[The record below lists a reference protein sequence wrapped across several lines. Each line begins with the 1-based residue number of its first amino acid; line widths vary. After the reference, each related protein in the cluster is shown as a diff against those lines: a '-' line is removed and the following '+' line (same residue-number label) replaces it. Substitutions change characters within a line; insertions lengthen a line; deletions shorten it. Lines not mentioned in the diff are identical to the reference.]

1 MTEHESES
9 EFDDPGFK
17 AAVQRTVGRETAP
30 PSLRAKVESLMAA
43 EAASSLATHDANDAP
58 NGTPTAPAK
67 SSLPRGSRWL
77 TRDRSFWRTA
87 AAAAIVVLAV
97 GFMAYEIR
105 EVVFPPS
112 PYAGGGGG
120 AGGAMAV
127 PTAIVAD
134 MTRTHDTCSK
144 LPDHHK
150 IPGNDP
156 VALKDKLTAG
166 AGVSASSISLG
177 ADWTF
182 KGAGVCKV
190 GEKDAAHLLFV
201 RADEYVSIFSLAA
214 GEECGYGSE
223 EYREV
228 YEKHVV
234 TGFRRGNALYCVVGS
249 SDKRDLSKN
258 AFDPILQKM
267 QESVAMGCMSN
278 ETMVAA
284 ATASGH
290 RD

>member
-1 MTEHESES
+1 MTEHEPVG

-17 AAVQRTVGRETAP
+17 AAVRRTVGRETAP
-30 PSLRAKVESLMAA
+30 PSLRARVESLLAA
-43 EAASSLATHDANDAP
+43 EAASLAAQDGNDAS
-58 NGTPTAPAK
+58 NGTPTEPAK
-67 SSLPRGSRWL
+67 SSSSSSRGSRWL
-77 TRDRSFWRTA
+77 TRDRAFWRTA
-87 AAAAIVVLAV
+87 AAAACVLIAL

-105 EVVFPPS
+105 EVIFPPS
-112 PYAGGGGG
+112 PYVGGGG
-120 AGGAMAV
+120 AGPMAV
-127 PTAIVAD
+127 PTTLVAD
-134 MTRTHDTCSK
+134 MARTHDTCSK

-166 AGVSASSISLG
+166 AGVTASSISLG

-190 GEKDAAHLLFV
+190 GEKDAAHLLFA

-223 EYREV
+223 EYKEL

-249 SDKRDLSKN
+249 SDKRDLGKN

-278 ETMVAA
+278 ETMIAT